1 LGLRGTGVEEDYIK
15 RNFMIC
21 MLVVKFYSGDRITK
35 NWMGGACNKHVGQDR
50 CIQGFGR
57 ETSVQETTWKNL
69 TQMEG

>member
-1 LGLRGTGVEEDYIK
+1 
-15 RNFMIC
+15 MIC